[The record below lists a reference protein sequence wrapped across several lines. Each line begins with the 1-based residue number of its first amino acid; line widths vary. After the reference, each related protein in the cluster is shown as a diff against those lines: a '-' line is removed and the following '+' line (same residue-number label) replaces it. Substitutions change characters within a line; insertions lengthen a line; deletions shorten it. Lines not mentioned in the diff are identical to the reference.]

1 MNTRRQTLR
10 GFFLAIFIG
19 LLLIISGIPGAKAQ
33 TVGQWTP
40 DQRVSGYLDDT
51 FTPVLLADRNRTVHA
66 FASQWVNVDGEQQG
80 AIVYRQ
86 WSLMGG
92 WTKPVDILLSPVGD
106 AQMQSAFIDDFGYLH
121 VVFWSSNQYGA
132 YIYYSKA
139 PVASADVGS
148 AWSLPI
154 AIANSAIDPASAALA
169 GDSQGNLI
177 IIYSGKNDGA
187 GVYEIRSDDS
197 GETWS
202 NPSSVF
208 LTYDTELVP
217 FSLRLVMGQGGQLH
231 AAWSVVTN
239 LGVDESLHYA
249 RFDLS
254 TKQWTQPFMINK
266 RLDIQDYFGPSYPAI
281 VDTGK
286 SVVIVYNNGNPFS
299 GRPINPGRPVQEVS
313 VSNDGGQTWND
324 PTVPFYRLVGRSG
337 EHSMVVDSNNNAHT
351 LFVQRVEFE
360 VDGNYKIYGGIWHSE
375 LRNGI
380 WSDPDR
386 FITTVAPHDVRTV
399 ISQGNVLLAVWR
411 QDPGIGQGGIWYS
424 YTILDTPE
432 LPVVVPP
439 NPEREIST
447 TSNSDLTLLPT
458 PMGTPTTASPQVDIS
473 GEAPK
478 GIMANPAGPL
488 IIAIIPVLI
497 ILLGA
502 LVLYQYYR
510 HRMN

>member
-10 GFFLAIFIG
+10 GFFFAIFIG
-19 LLLIISGIPGAKAQ
+19 LLLIVSGIPRAKAQ

-66 FASQWVNVDGEQQG
+66 FASQWVDVDGEQQG

-106 AQMQSAFIDDFGYLH
+106 AQMQSAFMDDSGYFH

-132 YIYYSKA
+132 YIYYAKA

-154 AIANSAIDPASAALA
+154 AIANSAIEPASAALA

-177 IIYSGKNDGA
+177 MIYSGKNDGA
-187 GVYEIRSDDS
+187 GVYEIRSEDS

-217 FSLRLVMGQGGQLH
+217 FSLRLVMGQNGQLH
-231 AAWSVVTN
+231 ATWSVVTN
-239 LGVDESLHYA
+239 LGVDASLYYA
-249 RFDLS
+249 RFDIS
-254 TKQWTQPFMINK
+254 TKQWTQPFMINQ
-266 RLDIQDYFGPSYPAI
+266 RLDIQDYFGPSFPAI

-286 SVVIVYNNGNPFS
+286 SVVVVYNNGNPFS
-299 GRPINPGRPVQEVS
+299 GRPVNPGRPVQEVNI
-313 VSNDGGQTWND
+313 SNDGGQTWND
-324 PTVPFYRLVGRSG
+324 PVVPFYRLVGRSG

-351 LFVQRVEFE
+351 LFVQRIVFDVE
-360 VDGNYKIYGGIWHSE
+360 G
-375 LRNGI
+375 
-380 WSDPDR
+380 
-386 FITTVAPHDVRTV
+386 
-399 ISQGNVLLAVWR
+399 
-411 QDPGIGQGGIWYS
+411 
-424 YTILDTPE
+424 
-432 LPVVVPP
+432 
-439 NPEREIST
+439 
-447 TSNSDLTLLPT
+447 
-458 PMGTPTTASPQVDIS
+458 
-473 GEAPK
+473 
-478 GIMANPAGPL
+478 
-488 IIAIIPVLI
+488 
-497 ILLGA
+497 
-502 LVLYQYYR
+502 
-510 HRMN
+510 